1 MVDDEKTRVVIISHP
16 DFNKTGQDGILE
28 AKSYGELIEQ
38 LNMNPNI
45 LKAGLGEEEFVQLT
59 EHMSKYRIYV
69 RKIPKDLL

>member
-16 DFNKTGQDGILE
+16 SFDEPGQAGILE
-28 AKSYGELIEQ
+28 AKGYGELIEQ

-45 LKAGLGEEEFVQLT
+45 LKAGLGEDEFAQLT

-69 RKIPKDLL
+69 RKIPKDVL